1 MGNKFLFLFF
11 ILTFNLNAQDVIK
24 VNDVVGRYVLSNDIT
39 PKQAKEFA
47 LQEAKK
53 NALIKAGIPEFVMS
67 NIYYSQSENNN
78 KISDIFKKFTTA
90 EISGTVSRIYKKTIS
105 ETKDVFGNIVY
116 EATITADVIKYETT
130 IDPAFTFLIQGID
143 KVYNVNDHVTFTCKP
158 FSDGYLHIFQINDTL
173 SSIVFPNV
181 YEKDNSVLKNKSIRF
196 PRLNGLAYSLDQ
208 AEENNLIFVF
218 TKKNIVFNN
227 KESIDGIFE
236 WIYKIKPD
244 QRQIQI
250 FNVIVK

>member
-1 MGNKFLFLFF
+1 MN
-11 ILTFNLNAQDVIK
+11 I
-24 VNDVVGRYVLSNDIT
+24 
-39 PKQAKEFA
+39 E
-47 LQEAKK
+47 EA
-53 NALIKAGIPEFVMS
+53 GS
-67 NIYYSQSENNN
+67 NINFSAKYFNIEGATSHWGNGQIINTSPENVAITYQLTKNNN
-78 KISDIFKKFTTA
+78 SDLYVSYLKKDMNGNSNTTYA
-90 EISGTVSRIYKKTIS
+90 Y
-105 ETKDVFGNIVY
+105 NL
-116 EATITADVIKYETT
+116 
-130 IDPAFTFLIQGID
+130 PGID

-158 FSDGYLHIFQINDTL
+158 FSDGYLHIFQIIDTL
-173 SSIVFPNV
+173 SSLVFPNV

-227 KESIDGIFE
+227 KETIEGIFE
-236 WIYKIKPD
+236 WIYNIKPD

>member
-1 MGNKFLFLFF
+1 MRNKFLFLFF

-47 LQEAKK
+47 LEEAKK
-53 NALIKAGIPEFVMS
+53 NALIKAGIPEFVMT
-67 NIYYSQSENNN
+67 NN

-116 EATITADVIKYETT
+116 EATITADVIKYETS

-158 FSDGYLHIFQINDTL
+158 FSDGYLHIFQIIDTL
-173 SSIVFPNV
+173 SSLVFPNV

-227 KESIDGIFE
+227 KETIEGIFE

>member
-1 MGNKFLFLFF
+1 M
-11 ILTFNLNAQDVIK
+11 
-24 VNDVVGRYVLSNDIT
+24 NDVVGRYVLSNDIT

-67 NIYYSQSENNN
+67 NIYFSQSENNN

-105 ETKDVFGNIVY
+105 QTKDVFGNIVY

-181 YEKDNSVLKNKSIRF
+181 YEKDNSV
-196 PRLNGLAYSLDQ
+196 
-208 AEENNLIFVF
+208 
-218 TKKNIVFNN
+218 
-227 KESIDGIFE
+227 
-236 WIYKIKPD
+236 
-244 QRQIQI
+244 
-250 FNVIVK
+250 